1 MTFFLVLPALLL
13 GLFLGEKYPDIDQ
26 KLEFLQHRSILTH
39 GLLTPAAL
47 YLFAAQTRSAPF
59 RWAVIGASL
68 GVAAHL
74 AFDLFP
80 RAWSGYALVSIPLYG
95 WIPAPMSW
103 AWIMGSSLA
112 CSYLAAKLVHGCWE
126 ASLWTVAVIAAFT
139 YAAQGEAELWKPIA
153 AGAAMAVT
161 AMYLARRS
169 TRKSNKSDS

>member
-39 GLLTPAAL
+39 GLLVPAAL
-47 YLFAAQTRSAPF
+47 YFFAATTRSAPF
-59 RWAVIGASL
+59 RWAIIGASL
-68 GVAAHL
+68 GIAAHL

-80 RAWSGYALVSIPLYG
+80 RAWSGYALVSVPLYG
-95 WIPAPMSW
+95 WMPAPFSW
-103 AWIMGSSLA
+103 TWVAGSSLA

-126 ASLWTVAVIAAFT
+126 AGLWTVAVIAAFT
-139 YAAQGEAELWKPIA
+139 HAAQGEAELWKPIA

-169 TRKSNKSDS
+169 TRKSNKADS